1 MVIVNTAPPVRIIP
15 NNPLKRGDLS
25 WARSKVY
32 GVFSAAT
39 RGRKAVKILLNISD
53 LRSHISDLIS
63 QISDLISHISYLR
76 FLISYLISS
85 DLRYFVAQ
93 SY

>member
-63 QISDLISHISYLR
+63 QISDLRSQISDLISHISYL
-76 FLISYLISS
+76 LISDILLHNLTNS
-85 DLRYFVAQ
+85 
-93 SY
+93 